1 MQIDGLTGPQRTR
14 RWIGSIASA
23 ILVVF
28 VPPVMA
34 QSFSGYSSIIIGAS
48 ADRSDLR
55 ESMRREH
62 RERVERGFSGNPDK
76 PVSGNGGR
84 PDQVNVGDPRE
95 NENAARR
102 HGVSHGDARDVRSAP
117 FGIVSEDSRRLR
129 IEG

>member
-48 ADRSDLR
+48 A
-55 ESMRREH
+55 EH

-102 HGVSHGDARDVRSAP
+102 ERWQRMSPEEREQMRRDIHQAGRTVYPRNPAGESH
-117 FGIVSEDSRRLR
+117 
-129 IEG
+129 